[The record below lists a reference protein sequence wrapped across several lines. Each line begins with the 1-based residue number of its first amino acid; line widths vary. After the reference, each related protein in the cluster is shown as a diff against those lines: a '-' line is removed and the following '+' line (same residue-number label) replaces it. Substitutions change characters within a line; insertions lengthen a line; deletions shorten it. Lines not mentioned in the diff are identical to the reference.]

1 MLKKS
6 LAMLSIMAT
15 LLTGCAT
22 TGEQNTTANT
32 IDTVTNIGTSI
43 FQTAVKQKCQTEI
56 TANQYYK
63 LASIIMTDEQKS
75 KIIDKA
81 CGCVSEKAP
90 QSVSMTEVATAVIDT
105 SSRPKIVAKAVSN
118 TLQACVSE
126 FVK

>member
-6 LAMLSIMAT
+6 LTLFAITTS

-22 TGEQNTTANT
+22 TGEPNTANA
-32 IDTVTNIGTSI
+32 IGTVTDIGTGI

-56 TANQYYK
+56 TNNQYYK
-63 LASIIMTDEQKS
+63 LASVIMTDEQKTN
-75 KIIDKA
+75 ITNKA

-90 QSVSMTEVATAVIDT
+90 QSVTMSELATAVIDT
-105 SSRPKIVAKAVSN
+105 TSRPKIVAKAVSN